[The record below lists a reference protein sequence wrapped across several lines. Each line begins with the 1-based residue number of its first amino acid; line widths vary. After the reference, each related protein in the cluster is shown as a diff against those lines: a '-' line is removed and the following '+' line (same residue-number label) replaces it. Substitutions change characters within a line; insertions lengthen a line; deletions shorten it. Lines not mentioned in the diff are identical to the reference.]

1 MSPLDLVRLALARL
15 RSARLRAVLTMLG
28 VIIGVGSVVALVAV
42 GQGATSGITAQLES
56 LGTNLLTINPGSAT
70 SFGTRGAAGSAT
82 SLTIDDATAL
92 GQIPGV
98 AAVAPELSTQK
109 LVVAGDQNT
118 TTTIV
123 GTLPD
128 YAMVHNDTIWQG
140 SFLTGPSN
148 DLGLRVA
155 VLGNTTATDLGLGSD
170 AVGSD
175 ITIGGIPFRVIGIL
189 QPKGGAGPLN
199 QDDMV
204 LVPLSTVRSHF
215 VAGDSV
221 RSIGVSVATADQMDA
236 VKAQITASLK
246 ARHGLGSADTA
257 DFNVFD
263 QAQLLTTVGSI
274 TGLLTV
280 LLAGIASISL
290 VVGGIG
296 IMNIMLVS
304 VRERTREIGIR
315 KAIGAK
321 SRDILFQFLIEAL
334 VLSILGGL
342 IGIVVGLAATALIG
356 QLAGWGFVFNPLTLV
371 VALVFSLAVGVIFGV
386 WPARQAARLDPIAA
400 LRYE

>member
-82 SLTIDDATAL
+82 SLTIDDATAV

-128 YAMVHNDTIWQG
+128 YATVHNDTIWQG

-170 AVGSD
+170 AVGTD

-189 QPKGGAGPLN
+189 QPKGGAGLSN

-321 SRDILFQFLIEAL
+321 NRDILFQFLIEAL

-342 IGIVVGLAATALIG
+342 IGILVGLVATALIG

>member
-1 MSPLDLVRLALARL
+1 M
-15 RSARLRAVLTMLG
+15 
-28 VIIGVGSVVALVAV
+28 
-42 GQGATSGITAQLES
+42 
-56 LGTNLLTINPGSAT
+56 
-70 SFGTRGAAGSAT
+70 
-82 SLTIDDATAL
+82 
-92 GQIPGV
+92 
-98 AAVAPELSTQK
+98 
-109 LVVAGDQNT
+109 
-118 TTTIV
+118 
-123 GTLPD
+123 
-128 YAMVHNDTIWQG
+128 
-140 SFLTGPSN
+140 
-148 DLGLRVA
+148 
-155 VLGNTTATDLGLGSD
+155 
-170 AVGSD
+170 
-175 ITIGGIPFRVIGIL
+175 
-189 QPKGGAGPLN
+189 
-199 QDDMV
+199 
-204 LVPLSTVRSHF
+204 
-215 VAGDSV
+215 
-221 RSIGVSVATADQMDA
+221 SVATADQMDA

-321 SRDILFQFLIEAL
+321 NRDILFQFLIEAL

-342 IGIVVGLAATALIG
+342 IGILVGLVATALIG